1 MSDNSALRE
10 LAARHGR
17 EFRVADAS
25 FEGSLGRIDV
35 DADGR
40 VVSPDG
46 SVHESLFGIG
56 AFTTLTE
63 AGAFTRPRADS
74 LSLRQTDRVAGALAA
89 RLRALAGA
97 ELAAQR

>member
-1 MSDNSALRE
+1 ML
-10 LAARHGR
+10 
-17 EFRVADAS
+17 
-25 FEGSLGRIDV
+25 
-35 DADGR
+35 
-40 VVSPDG
+40 
-46 SVHESLFGIG
+46 ESLFGIG

-89 RLRALAGA
+89 RLRALAGT